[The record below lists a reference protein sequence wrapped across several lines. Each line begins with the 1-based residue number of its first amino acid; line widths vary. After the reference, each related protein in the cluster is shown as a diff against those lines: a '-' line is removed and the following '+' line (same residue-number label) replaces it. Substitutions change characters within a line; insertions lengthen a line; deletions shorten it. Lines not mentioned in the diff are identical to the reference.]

1 MIETVIRERRSN
13 GGGEKTMSHI
23 SQFRGSP
30 NTQVSPKKRTTVQ
43 KVQLI
48 KILFGVDFCDHETM
62 IRSENQKKKYIAEIE
77 LNCGF
82 FVCDELF
89 QRIFVRE
96 KK

>member
-30 NTQVSPKKRTTVQ
+30 NTQVSPKIYEKNNAVQ

-48 KILFGVDFCDHETM
+48 KILFGVDFCDHEAM
-62 IRSENQKKKYIAEIE
+62 IRIS
-77 LNCGF
+77 
-82 FVCDELF
+82 
-89 QRIFVRE
+89 
-96 KK
+96 